1 MRPTLRAAAICLLLS
16 AAPALACEAATNL
29 LYNKPVEIRGT
40 LKAGKGQHEAQ
51 GAFSYS
57 YVALDQPVCV
67 AAETAGDEFNEPTDK
82 PIDRIQIAGEAAG
95 KDLPLGKRVK
105 VSGTLFGAHTMWHAE
120 DVLIDASDVTPE

>member
-1 MRPTLRAAAICLLLS
+1 MRPTLCAACVCLLLS
-16 AAPALACEAATNL
+16 AIPALACEAATKL
-29 LYNKPVEIRGT
+29 IYNKPVEIRGT
-40 LKAGKGQHEAQ
+40 LKEGKGQHDAQ
-51 GAFSYS
+51 GAFAYS

-67 AAETAGDEFNEPTDK
+67 ASETAGDEFNEPTDK
-82 PIDRIQIAGEAAG
+82 PIDRIQLAGETAG

>member
-1 MRPTLRAAAICLLLS
+1 MRSTLRAACVCLVLS

-29 LYNKPVEIRGT
+29 IYNKPVEIRGT
-40 LKAGKGQHEAQ
+40 LKEGKGQHEAQ
-51 GAFSYS
+51 GAFAYT
-57 YVALDQPVCV
+57 YVALDLPLCV
-67 AAETAGDEFNEPTDK
+67 ASETAGDEFNEPTDK

-120 DVLIDASDVTPE
+120 NVLIDASDVTPD

>member
-1 MRPTLRAAAICLLLS
+1 MNRCVFAAAICLSLS
-16 AAPALACEAATNL
+16 VASAVACEAAANL
-29 LYNKPVEIRGT
+29 IYNKPVEIRGT
-40 LKAGKGQHEAQ
+40 LKEGKGQHEAQ
-51 GAFSYS
+51 GAFAYS

-67 AAETAGDEFNEPTDK
+67 ASETEADEFNEPTEK

-95 KDLPLGKRVK
+95 KDLPLGKHVK

>member
-1 MRPTLRAAAICLLLS
+1 MHPTLRAAGICLLLS

-29 LYNKPVEIRGT
+29 VYNKPVEIRGT

-51 GAFSYS
+51 GAFAYS

-67 AAETAGDEFNEPTDK
+67 ASETEADEFNEPTDK

-95 KDLPLGKRVK
+95 KDLPLGQHVK

-120 DVLIDASDVTPE
+120 NVLIDASDVTPE

>member
-1 MRPTLRAAAICLLLS
+1 MRPSLRAAAICLLLS
-16 AAPALACEAATNL
+16 AAPVLACEAATNFI
-29 LYNKPVEIRGT
+29 YNKPVEIRGT
-40 LKAGKGQHEAQ
+40 LKGGKGQHEAQ
-51 GAFSYS
+51 GAFAYT

-67 AAETAGDEFNEPTDK
+67 ASETEADEFNEPTEK

-120 DVLIDASDVTPE
+120 GVLIDASDVAPE

>member
-1 MRPTLRAAAICLLLS
+1 MNRSVFAAGICLLLS

-29 LYNKPVEIRGT
+29 VYNKPVEIRGT

-51 GAFSYS
+51 GAFAYS
-57 YVALDQPVCV
+57 YVVLDQPVCV
-67 AAETAGDEFNEPTDK
+67 ASETEADEFNEPTDK

-120 DVLIDASDVTPE
+120 NVLIDATDVTPE